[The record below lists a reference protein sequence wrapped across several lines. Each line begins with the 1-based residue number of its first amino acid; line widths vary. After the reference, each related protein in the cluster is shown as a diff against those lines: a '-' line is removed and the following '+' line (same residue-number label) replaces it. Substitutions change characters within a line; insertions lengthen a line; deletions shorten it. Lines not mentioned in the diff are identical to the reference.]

1 MEALFKPP
9 PEVLAFL
16 AFKKYIYLQTVF
28 VLSAFRCFIDTKSER
43 QLALASLLLSA
54 IGLFGLFALFGLGFF
69 EIYSGPLRE
78 FSIWW
83 SRLADGAGMMM
94 AASLPLAIA
103 AIRLRRKYRW
113 LDGLHAVLLI
123 TLIALLW
130 GMIM

>member
-43 QLALASLLLSA
+43 QLALASLLLCT
-54 IGLFGLFALFGLGFF
+54 IGLFALFGLGFF

-83 SRLADGAGMMM
+83 SRLADGAGMIM
-94 AASLPLAIA
+94 ATSLPLAIG

-113 LDGLHAVLLI
+113 LDGLHAVLVI
-123 TLIALLW
+123 TLIALW

>member
-54 IGLFGLFALFGLGFF
+54 IGFFALFGLGFF

>member
-9 PEVLAFL
+9 PEMLVFL
-16 AFKKYIYLQTVF
+16 AFKKYIYLQALL
-28 VLSAFRCFIDTKSER
+28 VLSAFRCLVDSRGER
-43 QLALASLLLSA
+43 QLALASLLLAAMS
-54 IGLFGLFALFGLGFF
+54 LFTLFGLGFF

-78 FSIWW
+78 FSLWW

-94 AASLPLAIA
+94 AASVPLAIA
-103 AIRLRRKYRW
+103 AIRLRRRYRW

-123 TLIALLW
+123 TLIALW

>member
-9 PEVLAFL
+9 PEMLVFL
-16 AFKKYIYLQTVF
+16 AFKKYIYLQALL
-28 VLSAFRCFIDTKSER
+28 VLSAFRCLVDSRGER
-43 QLALASLLLSA
+43 QLALASLLLA
-54 IGLFGLFALFGLGFF
+54 AMGLFTLFGLGFF

-78 FSIWW
+78 FSLWW

-103 AIRLRRKYRW
+103 AFRLRRKYRW
-113 LDGLHAVLLI
+113 LDGLHAVLVI
-123 TLIALLW
+123 TLIALW